1 MPQFQARHRD
11 QEAWKTAVL
20 NGEIKLEEIDTEPF
34 NFAARLKPT
43 QPPSRERR
51 DMVGGVSGRPA
62 AQAIRN

>member
-1 MPQFQARHRD
+1 MPEFQSNHAE

-20 NGEIKLEEIDTEPF
+20 NREIELEEIDTEPF

-43 QPPSRERR
+43 KPPSREGRN
-51 DMVGGVSGRPA
+51 MVGGVSGRPA